1 MKYSVDSEKLKSIML
16 NQGLSIN
23 TLACNSGLST
33 GTISRALKQGRSV
46 SAQTIKKIAD
56 ALSILPED
64 LIIKK

>member
-23 TLACNSGLST
+23 NLAINSGI
-33 GTISRALKQGRSV
+33 GVATISRALKKGNTV